1 MRQALYKIQNLNS
14 SQNQLASVKLTCFP
28 TSSQD
33 NLPVRRKAAILNCFF
48 KRRTLSTHPLKGTD
62 YQDEPPPDTEAM
74 LPVFAALYECSMKHG
89 LPIGLAPNVHVS
101 LVMLPW
107 ECRWL
112 VPRRVRRRYA
122 LKEARLALMRRV
134 FSRRLYRRL
143 RRHDAGRRCGIEP
156 TTNEGESPWTSR

>member
-1 MRQALYKIQNLNS
+1 MVS
-14 SQNQLASVKLTCFP
+14 SSTERLIKEAVACVRPGVWEKAPSESSIAAIEWGASVGAVP
-28 TSSQD
+28 T
-33 NLPVRRKAAILNCFF
+33 VCVFR
-48 KRRTLSTHPLKGTD
+48 PLKGTD
-62 YQDEPPPDTEAM
+62 YQDEPAPDTEAM

-112 VPRRVRRRYA
+112 VPGRVRRRYA

-134 FSRRLYRRL
+134 FSRTLYRQL
-143 RRHDAGRRCGIEP
+143 RRHDARRRCGIEP
-156 TTNEGESPWTSR
+156 TTNER